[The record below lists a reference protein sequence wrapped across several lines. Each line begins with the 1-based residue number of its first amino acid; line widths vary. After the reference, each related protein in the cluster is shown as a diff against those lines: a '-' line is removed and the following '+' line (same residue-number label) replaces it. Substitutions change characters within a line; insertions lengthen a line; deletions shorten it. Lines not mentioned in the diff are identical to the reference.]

1 MTRPYRRW
9 TNPENAIICEMTAA
23 GVAITEIATRL
34 GRTSQSVESQKRK
47 LGLCVSPQ
55 KLPPAIV
62 ETVIDRF
69 ESGEM
74 KTRIARDLGISLSS
88 VSRVILNNGAVNR
101 RSVSS
106 MRRNPIQSRT
116 VALHEMRREGLS
128 IAEISRRTGADRRSI
143 TNAILRVERQIAALE
158 EAA

>member
-1 MTRPYRRW
+1 MTRPYNRW
-9 TNPENAIICEMTAA
+9 TDAENSIVCEMTAA

-47 LGLCVSPQ
+47 LGLCVSRM

-74 KTRIARDLGISLSS
+74 KTRIARDLDIPLSS
-88 VSRVILNNGAVNR
+88 VSRVILNAGAVNR
-101 RSVSS
+101 RSVGS
-106 MRRNPIQSRT
+106 MRLFPPSPATI
-116 VALHEMRREGLS
+116 ALHEMRRAGLS

-143 TNAILRVERQIAALE
+143 TNAVLRVERQIAARE
-158 EAA
+158 IAA